1 MFFIFKEFNCLNIKK
16 DGKSLSNDAK
26 GGSKNGKKP
35 I

>member
-1 MFFIFKEFNCLNIKK
+1 MFFVFNCLNIKK
-16 DGKSLSNDAK
+16 DGKSLNNNAK